1 MAGGGDGRLLGL
13 SLDEADV
20 EMGGDG
26 GAAAEAAAIE
36 ALLAPLVAFVHSAA
50 RPPLSEALLFSPS
63 LREGGALAEGA
74 PPIAA
79 VRRLIGACRGRLVAA
94 DERCASL
101 ASLAKS
107 LPSATAQQLRGT
119 FASLSDELLAADS
132 TPLALASRTG
142 GLDSLRP
149 PPRHLDQPQL
159 ARCTEALA
167 VACTARATAAA
178 ATHLAS
184 LERALHLLLQ
194 HLSSWAQP
202 PEPAALQPAAP
213 LTHAAAAAV
222 ARAPRALRAAAKRG
236 DPSAPGEPSLAVCLS
251 SLLQLAP
258 AAAFARHEAQLALV
272 HALARKAL
280 DLLSGEP
287 VL

>member
-1 MAGGGDGRLLGL
+1 MTRSARRRATSTSRSWRVAPRCPPCSPRGDAVPTAH
-13 SLDEADV
+13 SLYC
-20 EMGGDG
+20 
-26 GAAAEAAAIE
+26 
-36 ALLAPLVAFVHSAA
+36 
-50 RPPLSEALLFSPS
+50 
-63 LREGGALAEGA
+63 RE
-74 PPIAA
+74 
-79 VRRLIGACRGRLVAA
+79 
-94 DERCASL
+94 
-101 ASLAKS
+101 
-107 LPSATAQQLRGT
+107 Q
-119 FASLSDELLAADS
+119 
-132 TPLALASRTG
+132 
-142 GLDSLRP
+142 
-149 PPRHLDQPQL
+149 
-159 ARCTEALA
+159 ALA